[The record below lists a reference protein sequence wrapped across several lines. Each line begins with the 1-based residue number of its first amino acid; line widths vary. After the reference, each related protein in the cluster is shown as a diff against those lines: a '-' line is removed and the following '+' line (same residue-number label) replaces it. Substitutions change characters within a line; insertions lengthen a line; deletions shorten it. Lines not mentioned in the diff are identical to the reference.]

1 MTSAT
6 LSPLVSEFETEEQ
19 EVSYTAWLKAKVQ
32 ASLDDPRPSIPH
44 DKVMAEARAL
54 LVSKKEVRAA
64 D

>member
-1 MTSAT
+1 MTSAI

-19 EVSYTAWLKAKVQ
+19 EASYTAWLKAKVQ
-32 ASLDDPRPSIPH
+32 ASLDDSRPSIPH

-54 LVSKKEVRAA
+54 LASKKEVRAA